1 MAFSN
6 KFASY
11 AAILTTVSTV
21 VTFVFAFLAVPRSG
35 PLCASSCFGYPY
47 TESITRF
54 PADYI
59 WMYLAI
65 VGLIIYTVL
74 MVCIHRYADSQR
86 KTFSQI
92 GLSFA
97 LMSAL
102 ILLADYFIQISV
114 IQPSLLLG
122 ELEGIALISQYNP
135 HGIFIA
141 LEELGYILMSIA
153 FLFMAPVFF
162 RNKLEKALRYIFTA
176 NFALMVISFIV
187 FSVLYGINR
196 EYRFEIAVIAINWL
210 TLIPSGILLSMIFK
224 RSLQLQEIGSEATTL
239 ETAQKSR

>member
-1 MAFSN
+1 M
-6 KFASY
+6 KFVGQITQNHVNRFPSY
-11 AAILTTVSTV
+11 AGILTTVMTA

-35 PLCASSCFGYPY
+35 PLCNNSCFSYPY
-47 TESITRF
+47 AESISRF

-59 WMYLAI
+59 WMYLALAW
-65 VGLIIYTVL
+65 LIIYTVL
-74 MVCIHRYADSQR
+74 VVCIHRYADSPR
-86 KTFSQI
+86 KIFSQI

-114 IQPSLLLG
+114 VQPSLLHG
-122 ELEGIALISQYNP
+122 ELNGIALISQYNP

-141 LEELGYILMSIA
+141 LEELGYTLMSIA

-162 RNKLEKALRYIFTA
+162 KNKLEKAVRSIFMA
-176 NFALMVISFIV
+176 NFVLTFLSFII

-210 TLIPSGILLSMIFK
+210 TLIPSGILLSIIFK
-224 RSLQLQEIGSEATTL
+224 M
-239 ETAQKSR
+239 KSQDA